1 MLIRVGQISGD
12 EETFFLDEDG
22 GRGREGVPQVVANC
36 ALLKAVSLLGAGG
49 LQTPSDDGALSGVTG
64 FVWFILRS

>member
-1 MLIRVGQISGD
+1 M
-12 EETFFLDEDG
+12 DEDG

-36 ALLKAVSLLGAGG
+36 ALLKAMSLLGAGG